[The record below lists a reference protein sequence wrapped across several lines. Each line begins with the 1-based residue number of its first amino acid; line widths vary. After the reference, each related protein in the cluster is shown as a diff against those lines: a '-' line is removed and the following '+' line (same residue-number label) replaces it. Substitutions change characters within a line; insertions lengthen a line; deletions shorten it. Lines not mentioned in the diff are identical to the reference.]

1 MFAPL
6 LDKTGKFTE
15 DSELAESSLLGTAD
29 RKSIAA
35 LATKNVTGPDSHVPS
50 RLILDSKTHSSPRA
64 VPEILLFL
72 PKVTFLAAR
81 AATDYLSAVPIKDNS
96 VNSLSPEKIPV
107 CPTIICRYVA
117 VLTVLSGV

>member
-1 MFAPL
+1 MSVY
-6 LDKTGKFTE
+6 
-15 DSELAESSLLGTAD
+15 SELAGLSLLGTAD

-35 LATKNVTGPDSHVPS
+35 PATRNVTGPDSHVPS

-64 VPEILLFL
+64 VPKSFCFL
-72 PKVTFLAAR
+72 PKVTFLAAG
-81 AATDYLSAVPIKDNS
+81 AATDYLSAAPIKDNS
-96 VNSLSPEKIPV
+96 VNSLSPENFPV

>member
-6 LDKTGKFTE
+6 LDKTGKFTK

-35 LATKNVTGPDSHVPS
+35 LAIRNVTVPDSPCPLPTNF
-50 RLILDSKTHSSPRA
+50 RLQNPQLSACS
-64 VPEILLFL
+64 PEILLFL

-81 AATDYLSAVPIKDNS
+81 AATDYLSAAPIKDNS
-96 VNSLSPEKIPV
+96 VNSLSPENFPV